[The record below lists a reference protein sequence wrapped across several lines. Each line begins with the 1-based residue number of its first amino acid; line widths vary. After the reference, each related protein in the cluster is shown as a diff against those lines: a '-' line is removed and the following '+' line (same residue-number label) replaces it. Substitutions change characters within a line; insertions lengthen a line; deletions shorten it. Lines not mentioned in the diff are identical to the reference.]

1 MNTDDSDG
9 EAPFVWRAAAA
20 DSPPVSV
27 RWHSSL
33 DDIPN
38 ENPLLL
44 VGHEFLDALPIHQ
57 FCRTDKGWR
66 ERMVDVR
73 EHTAEAR
80 RWASPVR
87 SRSDKGHEAAAS
99 AAAQAVP
106 IRNLDEDSRVLDFV
120 LAPSPT
126 PASALFA
133 PELPGD
139 AEQAEV
145 CPAARAFTKQAA
157 KRIRQFGGA
166 ALLIDYGDDRP
177 PPDTLRG
184 ILQHRFVHPLHLP
197 GEVDLSADVDFSAL
211 RRVVRQASPELRCPP
226 LSTQRDFLGA
236 MGLEH
241 RVRALL
247 RTCTPP
253 QRQALIEGAMRLV
266 DEAGM
271 GTAYKVFAFS
281 HVSLG
286 AQLPGFLPSSFTEP

>member
-44 VGHEFLDALPIHQ
+44 VRVAARLDLAWRCALMQSCMHSMYDSCDMPWLPDAPNCLCLFYQVGHEFLDALPIHQ

-87 SRSDKGHEAAAS
+87 ARSDKGHEAAAS

-106 IRNLDEDSRVLDFV
+106 IRNLDED
-120 LAPSPT
+120 
-126 PASALFA
+126 
-133 PELPGD
+133 
-139 AEQAEV
+139 
-145 CPAARAFTKQAA
+145 
-157 KRIRQFGGA
+157 
-166 ALLIDYGDDRP
+166 
-177 PPDTLRG
+177 
-184 ILQHRFVHPLHLP
+184 
-197 GEVDLSADVDFSAL
+197 
-211 RRVVRQASPELRCPP
+211 
-226 LSTQRDFLGA
+226 
-236 MGLEH
+236 
-241 RVRALL
+241 
-247 RTCTPP
+247 
-253 QRQALIEGAMRLV
+253 
-266 DEAGM
+266 
-271 GTAYKVFAFS
+271 
-281 HVSLG
+281 
-286 AQLPGFLPSSFTEP
+286 